1 MRISIQSYIDVITNS
16 STSIYQIA
24 DDGSVSAVEKL
35 IDTILKMG
43 GSGMRCKD
51 VFKVSLELYDDD
63 KYIEYATEEMEQ
75 STEEAWGE
83 DYEKYQELA
92 KRKEV
97 LYNVDYR
104 KRDYDAIHET
114 EDELIDLALQCG
126 VIQDKLTWAKEYN
139 EEEAYNGGY
148 PVETRIKIEPIS
160 YIPSAEQTQ
169 ILQNINDLFNN
180 YATFD

>member
-24 DDGSVSAVEKL
+24 DDSSVSAVEKL
-35 IDTILKMG
+35 IDTVLKMG

-51 VFKVSLELYDDD
+51 VFKVSLELYDDER
-63 KYIEYATEEMEQ
+63 YIEYAMEEIEE

-92 KRKEV
+92 KCREA
-97 LYNVDYR
+97 LYNIDWR

-114 EDELIDLALQCG
+114 EDELMDLALQRG
-126 VIQDKLTWAKEYN
+126 VIQDKLTWASEYN
-139 EEEAYNGGY
+139 EEEAYDGGH
-148 PVETRIKIEPIS
+148 PIETRIKIEPIN